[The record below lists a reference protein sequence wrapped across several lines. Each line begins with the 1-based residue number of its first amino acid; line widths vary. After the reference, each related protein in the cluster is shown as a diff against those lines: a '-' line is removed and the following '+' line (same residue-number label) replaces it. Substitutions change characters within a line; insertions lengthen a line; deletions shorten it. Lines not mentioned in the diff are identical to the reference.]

1 LNPRNVAP
9 DNLLYSLPAMRDES
23 PSSTGDRTCPK
34 CGARLFRDQGR
45 CDACLLALAAVGA
58 DEEDVPSAREG
69 GDLGD
74 YELLEVIGR
83 GGQGRVYRARQR
95 SLNRIVAL
103 KLIPLGQWNSPAR
116 LKRFQ
121 LEAEAA
127 ARLDHPGIV
136 PIYEIGEGDGHCFFS
151 MRLVAGGRLDE
162 VFPRRPA
169 PVRQAAGLVARL
181 ARTVHFAHQRGILH
195 RDIKPGNILLDA
207 DGQPQL
213 TDFGLAKLVEQDSTV
228 THSLEVLGTP
238 SFMAPEQATGQHQQV
253 ATTTDVYGLGAVL
266 YFLLTG
272 TPPFAGGTT
281 YETIRLVI
289 ETEPRPPAALNG
301 RVDRDLETICLKCL
315 EKEPAKRYGSAEALA
330 EELDRYLRGE
340 LILARQVTPGEKL
353 WRWCRRK
360 PALAASLAC
369 SLLLLIGLAVGA
381 SVAALR
387 IQKESNRRLAAE
399 HDARDKLWN
408 SYLVQARAN
417 RASVQAGHAFD
428 GLEAIRAAAAMRP
441 AAELRDEAIALLA
454 QPDLRLVEAPPRSRK
469 STSHIVLDA
478 TFDRYALTDTTNVVA
493 LRRRHDDHLLAQL
506 HHPDVARISGHG
518 FSPDGGWLTTGG
530 QEANSHL
537 WELADSGPR
546 RRASIGSVWGLAFR
560 PDSLAVAAV
569 TWSGDVEV
577 RDLPDGRLIIRFASG
592 LPLPK
597 VQFSP
602 GGGLLCAYSEQTNR
616 VHLFALPDA
625 ARARTFV
632 HPAPVKDIAWHPGGE
647 WLACTS
653 GEGVYIWSLR
663 RDEPP
668 KILAGHDVAVWSV
681 AVHPGGELLA
691 SSGADGTT
699 RLWESSTGREMSRLA
714 VPGSRLRFS
723 RDGGL
728 LPLHWTDEP
737 RLWLCEIRTGDV
749 AQRWRVPGEH
759 QRTVLK
765 PRAASFSPDGDRL
778 LIPTAQGA
786 VIWDVGRGVAIGQIA
801 EPGIANGIWE
811 PGGAKL
817 ITAGADG
824 VKRWTAPLVNELPAD
839 PLQAA
844 LPAARLVEVLE
855 PSPECGPVAISTGG
869 HIAFAQGDVVRL
881 AGSDRAFPLAG
892 VWSVAI
898 SPSGERLAGFAL
910 RDGRLRVWDTAS
922 GATLLERTLQG
933 SAQLAFSTDNRRLA
947 VCTGDEL
954 LFLDLADGSEPQRIA
969 RDAAKLGGPVVFSP
983 DGQLV
988 AFAITRTRVRL
999 LDARTLDERANF
1011 DSPDAKLI
1019 SWLAFD
1025 PSGQRLAVGTET
1037 QLVQLWDLPRLHREL
1052 VALGLDWNLPAR

>member
-1 LNPRNVAP
+1 
-9 DNLLYSLPAMRDES
+9 MRDDATT
-23 PSSTGDRTCPK
+23 SSDARICPQ
-34 CGARLFRDQGR
+34 CGARLFQDQQR
-45 CDACLLALAAVGA
+45 CDACLLALAALGA
-58 DEEDVPSAREG
+58 VDEESPAAETG
-69 GDLGD
+69 GQLGD

-83 GGQGRVYRARQR
+83 GGQGRVYRARQK
-95 SLNRIVAL
+95 SLNRVVAL
-103 KLIPLGQWNSPAR
+103 KLIPLGQWSSPAR

-136 PIYEIGEGDGHCFFS
+136 PIYEIGEGAGHCFFS
-151 MRLVAGGRLDE
+151 MRLIAGGRLDE

-169 PVRQAAGLVARL
+169 PVRQAAELVARL

-195 RDIKPGNILLDA
+195 RDIKPGNVLLDA

-238 SFMAPEQATGQHQQV
+238 SFMAPEQAAGDHRQV
-253 ATTTDVYGLGAVL
+253 ATTTDIYGLGAVL
-266 YFLLTG
+266 YYLLTG

-289 ETEPRPPAALNG
+289 ETEPRSPAALNG
-301 RVDRDLETICLKCL
+301 QVDRDLETICLKCL
-315 EKEPAKRYGSAEALA
+315 EKEPAKRYGSAEAVA
-330 EELDRYLRGE
+330 AELDRYLRGE
-340 LILARQVTPGEKL
+340 LILARQVTPAEKI

-369 SLLLLIGLAVGA
+369 SVLLLTSLAVGA
-381 SVAALR
+381 SVAAVR

-399 HDARDKLWN
+399 HDARDKLWT

-454 QPDLRLVEAPPRSRK
+454 QPDLRLVEAPLRSRK
-469 STSHIVLDA
+469 STSHVVLDP
-478 TFDRYALTDTTNVVA
+478 TFDRYALTDTTNVVS
-493 LRRRHDDHLLAQL
+493 LRRRNGDQLLAQL
-506 HHPDVARISGHG
+506 YHPDVARVSAHG
-518 FSPDGGWLTTGG
+518 FSPDGNWLTTGG
-530 QEANSHL
+530 QDAKSHL
-537 WELADSGPR
+537 WELAGGEPR
-546 RRASIGSVWGLAFR
+546 RRAELASVWGLAFS

-569 TWSGDVEV
+569 MWSGDVEL
-577 RDLPDGRLIIRFASG
+577 RDLPDGRLTTRFASG
-592 LPLPK
+592 LPTPK

-602 GGGLLCAYSEQTNR
+602 GGELLGAYSEQTNV
-616 VHLFALPDA
+616 VHLFTLPA
-625 ARARTFV
+625 ATRARPLV
-632 HPAPVKDIAWHPGGE
+632 HPAPVRDIAWHPGGE
-647 WLACTS
+647 WLACAS
-653 GEGVYIWSLR
+653 GEGVHIWSLR

-668 KILAGHDVAVWSV
+668 RILAGHDVAVWSV
-681 AVHPGGELLA
+681 AVHPGGGLLA

-699 RLWESSTGREMSRLA
+699 RLWEPATGRELARLA

-723 RDGGL
+723 RDGSL

-749 AQRWRVPGEH
+749 AQRWRIPGEH
-759 QRTVLK
+759 QRAALT
-765 PRAASFSPDGDRL
+765 PRPAAFSPDGDRL
-778 LIPTAQGA
+778 LIPTAQGV
-786 VIWDVGRGVAIGQIA
+786 VIWDARRGVAIGQMA
-801 EPGIANGIWE
+801 EPDMDAIWE
-811 PGGAKL
+811 PGGRSF
-817 ITAGADG
+817 ITSGTAGL
-824 VKRWTAPLVNELPAD
+824 KRWTLPLENESPAN
-839 PLQAA
+839 PSPVAR
-844 LPAARLVEVLE
+844 PVGRLVEVLD
-855 PSPECGPVAISTGG
+855 PSPECGPVAIASSG
-869 HIAFAQGDVVRL
+869 HIAYAQGDVVRL
-881 AGSDRAFPLAG
+881 ARTDRAFPLAG
-892 VWSVAI
+892 VWSIAI
-898 SPSGERLAGFAL
+898 SPDGERLAGFAL

-954 LFLDLADGSEPQRIA
+954 LFLDPADGSELQRIT
-969 RDAAKLGGPVVFSP
+969 RDAAMLGGPVVFSP
-983 DGQLV
+983 DGRLV
-988 AFAITRTRVRL
+988 AFAITRTRVGL
-999 LDARTLDERANF
+999 LDARTLEVRAHF

-1052 VALGLDWNLPAR
+1052 VALGLDWNVPAR